1 MGCCAT
7 NSKFQLELPF
17 EKMEEYDKLKIGIEE
32 FLSSKEPS
40 DKKNKTKILDFTKKL
55 SNQIAKYE
63 KDLLKLKRDNS
74 KNENISDDLV
84 EGMNQDIKTLKDYQT
99 TLNNLLKEYENIN
112 SNEDVEVNQV
122 IINNNSVE
130 ENNLKNCEHLN
141 KENNDNNNDKESTE
155 IYFKKC
161 IRRNKKGILNQK
173 YNIKENNLM
182 SNSDTMKKIECT
194 DTNDNPPLYQN
205 SINNI
210 NIIFEFENGK
220 KIGLQANKE
229 EKLKDVIK
237 KLNETQIR
245 DGSLENLEFFD
256 GNNNIKDKIINGEKV
271 DNFNLNDF
279 HVIHIKNNQE
289 NH

>member
-17 EKMEEYDKLKIGIEE
+17 EKMEEYDKLKIDIEE

-74 KNENISDDLV
+74 KNENISDDLD

-130 ENNLKNCEHLN
+130 ENNVKNCEH
-141 KENNDNNNDKESTE
+141 
-155 IYFKKC
+155 
-161 IRRNKKGILNQK
+161 
-173 YNIKENNLM
+173 
-182 SNSDTMKKIECT
+182 
-194 DTNDNPPLYQN
+194 
-205 SINNI
+205 
-210 NIIFEFENGK
+210 
-220 KIGLQANKE
+220 
-229 EKLKDVIK
+229 
-237 KLNETQIR
+237 
-245 DGSLENLEFFD
+245 
-256 GNNNIKDKIINGEKV
+256 
-271 DNFNLNDF
+271 
-279 HVIHIKNNQE
+279 
-289 NH
+289 